1 MRIIRP
7 APYLSD
13 SLSPMARTACH
24 YQREREK
31 MTTDEARIATAR
43 SNAAW
48 NAYYAACE
56 VCEDDDV
63 LARLWDA
70 VVIASRAASDAWR
83 EVA

>member
-1 MRIIRP
+1 
-7 APYLSD
+7 
-13 SLSPMARTACH
+13 
-24 YQREREK
+24 